1 MIRFTIFSRIRHFAR
16 FHFVCEPHGTG
27 CILLGLQANHT
38 LTAKRAKTSQLFGYF
53 PDGDKSMGRRIL
65 NRKDLRADFE
75 AAERRKTDEEEVDE
89 EEEGDEE
96 DDEEEEEDGEAAE
109 PSDESEDP
117 DLDEMVDE
125 EELPKKKK
133 KAVKEPKLKAKPKSR
148 SRAAKVVRMKVVW
161 GVFNNSNQRV
171 AVYDYPK
178 RKEADDHAAKLTAD
192 KKSTHFVQ
200 PLKEPME
207 EKKET

>member
-1 MIRFTIFSRIRHFAR
+1 
-16 FHFVCEPHGTG
+16 
-27 CILLGLQANHT
+27 
-38 LTAKRAKTSQLFGYF
+38 
-53 PDGDKSMGRRIL
+53 MGRRIL